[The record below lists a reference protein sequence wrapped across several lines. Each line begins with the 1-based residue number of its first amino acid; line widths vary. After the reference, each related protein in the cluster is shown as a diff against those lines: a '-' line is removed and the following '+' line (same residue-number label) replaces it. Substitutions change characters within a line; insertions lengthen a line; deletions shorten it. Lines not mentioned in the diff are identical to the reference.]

1 MIAKP
6 VGARVL
12 VAGAIN
18 TDLVARV
25 PHAPVAGETV
35 TGDRFEIFAGG
46 KASNQSVASARSGA
60 TTAILGAVGLDEF
73 GRQRR
78 ADLEENGVD
87 CQSVANVAG
96 TASGVA
102 LILVEASGQ
111 NRIAYVPGA
120 TATVTAEQAVSA
132 FARFEPDVV
141 LITLEL
147 PLDALSAL
155 VHAARSAGKSVVL
168 NAAPEPS
175 SGRSLVA
182 SSQVLIVNEPET
194 RELLGEDEH
203 FDDWTDAAQRLRA
216 LGPRTVVITLGVA
229 GALADCGE
237 GPVIIPAPEVQV
249 IDTTGAG
256 DAFCG
261 AFTAQLARGVDAIT
275 ATQIGIIAGSLSVT
289 KPGAQPSMPTWNEI
303 AGFLRT
309 TDQLSPADT
318 PERRERG

>member
-182 SSQVLIVNEPET
+182 SS
-194 RELLGEDEH
+194 
-203 FDDWTDAAQRLRA
+203 
-216 LGPRTVVITLGVA
+216 
-229 GALADCGE
+229 
-237 GPVIIPAPEVQV
+237 
-249 IDTTGAG
+249 
-256 DAFCG
+256 
-261 AFTAQLARGVDAIT
+261 
-275 ATQIGIIAGSLSVT
+275 
-289 KPGAQPSMPTWNEI
+289 
-303 AGFLRT
+303 
-309 TDQLSPADT
+309 
-318 PERRERG
+318 